1 MNIKRERYP
10 IKFGKSG
17 AYLRFDI
24 SAARRLAEESEIELY
39 DPESWKTTDWFK
51 IFSAGLM
58 DYFENYGFS
67 TQPPRQATPATPP
80 RRGMFIPRKNKEAN
94 HPVNQSIV
102 KLIFAG
108 MTDGE
113 ILEHLYNALI
123 LSLPPA
129 KKEPIPKKSK
139 IKIDFKYLRHIFCDV
154 MNGSEAVFYESTIR
168 EIDERWDLFAIYKGI
183 KEKPMFSDEV
193 YEELVRLEG
202 EERKKPLHKTER

>member
-51 IFSAGLM
+51 IFTSGLIC
-58 DYFENYGFS
+58 YFKTNGFMPDEIYTEETDNIS
-67 TQPPRQATPATPP
+67 
-80 RRGMFIPRKNKEAN
+80 K
-94 HPVNQSIV
+94 SI
-102 KLIFAG
+102 IAG

-113 ILEHLYNALI
+113 ILENLYSALI
-123 LSLPPA
+123 LSLPSA
-129 KKEPIPKKSK
+129 KSQNKTSGNT
-139 IKIDFKYLRHIFCDV
+139 KIDFKYLRHIFCDV
-154 MNGSEAVFYESTIR
+154 MNGSEDVFYESTIR

-183 KEKPMFSDEV
+183 KEKPMFSDEL
-193 YEELVRLEG
+193 YEELVRLDR
-202 EERKKPLHKTER
+202 EESKFDNPL